1 MNGRLRGA
9 ISCLVVALMC
19 FLLVDHLCA
28 QGTVK
33 GKQRSKKPSPAV
45 KATVPADTTSRAD
58 DQRKQTAPAAQA
70 ADTTHKPPPPAPF
83 EYRTIDNHAFGVGE
97 RLTFD
102 ISYGFITAGEAV
114 MAIPSY
120 EDIMGRRCF
129 RVEFTVNSLSSF
141 NWIYKVDDHYL
152 TFIDIQSIAPLRFEQ
167 HIREGSYSRDFS
179 ADFDQVDHIAKTTEG
194 QHPIPPYVL
203 DIMSAFYY
211 FRTLDLS
218 AAKTGDIF
226 TLNNFYKDTTYE
238 LGVRVLGR
246 QELEVTAGTFKTIV
260 VEPLV
265 KEGGLFK
272 SEGRIVIW
280 LTDDDLKI
288 PVRVNTKVVIGSID
302 TELSG
307 YSGLCGPLRSRI
319 K

>member
-1 MNGRLRGA
+1 MNCRLRGA
-9 ISCLVVALMC
+9 LFCSVIVLMC
-19 FLLVDHLCA
+19 IAFVDQLAA
-28 QGTVK
+28 QGSVK
-33 GKQRSKKPSPAV
+33 GKQRSKKPTPAL
-45 KATVPADTTSRAD
+45 KATVPADTSSRTG
-58 DQRKQTAPAAQA
+58 DQRKPAAPPTQA
-70 ADTTHKPPPPAPF
+70 ADTTHKPPPPPSF
-83 EYRTIDNHAFGVGE
+83 EYRTVDNHAFNVGE

-102 ISYGFITAGEAV
+102 VSYGFITAGEAV

-120 EDIMGRRCF
+120 DDITGRRCY

-167 HIREGSYSRDFS
+167 HVREGSYSRDFA
-179 ADFDQVDHIAKTTEG
+179 ADFDQVNHIAKTTEG

-211 FRTLDLS
+211 FRTLNLS
-218 AAKTGDIF
+218 ATKTGDVF

-246 QELEVTAGTFKTIV
+246 QELEVTAGTFKTLV

-280 LTDDDLKI
+280 LSDDDLKI

-302 TELSG
+302 TELSA